1 MMFGQSLSLIG
12 RYIPFSLI
20 LFLSCA
26 YPAETSMVYQQP
38 IENLYDHGMLA
49 FKQQRY
55 YTAQHQLSAYLG
67 SHRTKLNQGT
77 AAYHLLL
84 SCIANNDPS
93 LEYALRYYTFTY
105 PFSRYHEDTKYYLAN
120 LLFQKGEFQES
131 CLLYE
136 RIDVD
141 KLILPEAESYFY
153 NCGMAYLHLEEF
165 HQARACFEYIQN
177 TEHKQY
183 YPSKLQI
190 AFIAYKEQNYQDAL
204 DLLQEIEDHGGDC
217 LRLAQN
223 LRLKIYYNTKQFST
237 LLDYVNQHSVQIDG
251 QTDRENV
258 LLVGDALFFSKRYEE
273 SIHYYDTFLD
283 GSNDMERDVVSKL
296 AYALY
301 ITKEYDQALYRFQ
314 QLLDQNDAYSQLA
327 NYYIGLILLASD
339 DSQRAVQYFDTA
351 QTQCHDLNIYA
362 LSLIQNARLLYKNNQ
377 FQSAIDGLRKLISQY
392 PQNDH
397 LLEAQALLAQAY
409 CKIGEYQLAI
419 GLLEDIPSKDDMLSE
434 LYQFALFCQGL
445 HYYNCGSADEA
456 LPFFTK
462 ALDYSINTALLL
474 QVKFGLAESL
484 AALKEY
490 SRALPLYKAVIEQGG
505 TGHMYHLNALYGI
518 GYVYF
523 HLNDYGKAI
532 KFFQEYTRLTQSQ
545 RATTYYDALLRLG
558 DCHYVRQDYK
568 QALKAYD
575 KAYDYNP
582 PHVCYYKAWIY
593 DALGD
598 HTNKKRCIDIIL
610 KQYKKTPYYIACLYD
625 DACFVFSKGNYQTA
639 IKKFTSLINYDVTH
653 DFMPSCLL
661 KRALA
666 YENIKEKQR
675 AVADYTRILE
685 EYPSSEETKSA
696 LIALSQ
702 IFNAEGHP
710 DKIKPYLNKHS
721 KLSNS
726 ATETHLEGELLDR
739 AKTLFYKQDYKQVLQ
754 QLESFV
760 GQFSNSPLHQEA
772 HFYIAESYFRL
783 KDFGKAIHFYK
794 KVIDH
799 KNNQQPLLYS
809 KSSLRIADIYYN
821 DGNWKSALTYY
832 KQVQGLPIST
842 KESIRSLLGIART
855 SFELANYDMTTSS
868 CLKLVDMEKDL
879 PAEVLQ
885 ETYFLLG
892 KTSLKRC
899 AYNQAKRN
907 FTKAKNLVVSAQ
919 GQEAQYLL
927 AFSEF
932 KLKDYRASLDTLFKL
947 TDLSNRPAYGGR
959 AKAFLLMVDNY
970 LALGQLEQ
978 AKVTVDSIIAQA
990 KDKHVIGLAKKKRA
1004 LILAKQKAAQRKSD
1018 KAINSSPK

>member
-1 MMFGQSLSLIG
+1 MMFGQYLSLVG
-12 RYIPFSLI
+12 RYISFSLI
-20 LFLSCA
+20 LFLSYA
-26 YPAETSMVYQQP
+26 YPAKTSVYQQP

-49 FKQQRY
+49 FKQQQY
-55 YTAQHQLSAYLG
+55 YVAQHQLSAYLG
-67 SHRTKLNQGT
+67 SHRTQLNQGT
-77 AAYHLLL
+77 AAYYLLL
-84 SCIANNDPS
+84 SCMASNDPG

-105 PFSRYHEDTKYYLAN
+105 PFSRYHEDAKYYLAN
-120 LLFQKGEFQES
+120 FLFQKGKFKES

-141 KLILPEAESYFY
+141 KLVLTEAESYFY
-153 NCGMAYLHLEEF
+153 NCGMAYLYLEDF

-183 YPSKLQI
+183 YPSKLQM
-190 AFIAYKEQNYQDAL
+190 AYIAYKEQNYQDAL
-204 DLLQEIEDHGGDC
+204 DLLQEIEGHNGDC

-251 QTDRENV
+251 QTDRENI

-273 SIHYYDTFLD
+273 SINYYDTLLD
-283 GSNDMERDVVSKL
+283 GSNSMARDVASKL

-301 ITKEYDQALYRFQ
+301 VTKEYDQALYWFQ
-314 QLLDQNDAYSQLA
+314 QLLDQDDTYSQKA
-327 NYYIGLILLASD
+327 NYYIGLILLASK
-339 DSQRAVQYFDTA
+339 DSQQAAQHFDAA
-351 QTQCHDLNIYA
+351 QKQFYDPNIYA
-362 LSLIQNARLLYKNNQ
+362 LSLIQSARLLYKNNQ
-377 FQSAIDGLRKLISQY
+377 FQSVIDSLRKFISQY

-409 CKIGEYQLAI
+409 CKAGEYQLAI
-419 GLLEDIPSKDDMLSE
+419 GLLEDIPCKDDILSE

-445 HYYNCGSADEA
+445 HYYNDGSAGEA

-462 ALDYSINTALLL
+462 ALNGSQNTALLL

-484 AALKEY
+484 MALKEY
-490 SRALPLYKAVIEQGG
+490 RQALPLYKAVIEQGG
-505 TGHMYHLNALYGI
+505 AGHVYHLNALYGI

-523 HLNDYGKAI
+523 HLDEYNKAI
-532 KFFQEYTRLTQSQ
+532 KCFQEYTRLTKSQ
-545 RATTYYDALLRLG
+545 RAALYYDALLRLG
-558 DCHYVRQDYK
+558 DCYYVCRDYK
-568 QALKAYD
+568 QALEIYD
-575 KAYDYNP
+575 KAYSYNP

-598 HTNKKRCIDIIL
+598 RTKKQRCISTIL
-610 KQYKKTPYYIACLYD
+610 KQYKRTPYYMACLYD
-625 DACFVFSKGNYQTA
+625 DACLVFNRGNYQMA
-639 IKKFTSLINYDVTH
+639 IKKFTSLINYDVPH
-653 DFMPSCLL
+653 DFVPSCLF

-666 YENIKEKQR
+666 YENIKERQR
-675 AVADYTRILE
+675 AAEDYTKILE
-685 EYPSSEETKSA
+685 AYPSSQESKGA

-710 DKIKPYLNKHS
+710 DKIKPYLS
-721 KLSNS
+721 KRTELSNS
-726 ATETHLEGELLDR
+726 ATEPHLEGELLER

-760 GQFSNSPLHQEA
+760 GRFPTSPLCQEA
-772 HFYIAESYFRL
+772 HFYMAESYFRY

-794 KVIDH
+794 KVMDG
-799 KNNQQPLLYS
+799 KNNQQPLLYR
-809 KSSLRIADIYYN
+809 KSSLRVADIYYN

-832 KQVQGLPIST
+832 KQIQGLSIST
-842 KESIRSLLGIART
+842 KELIRSLLGIART

-868 CLKLVDMEKDL
+868 CLKLVGMEKDL

-885 ETYFLLG
+885 EAYFLLG

-899 AYNQAKRN
+899 AYTQAKRN
-907 FTKAKNLVVSAQ
+907 FTRAKNVVASEQ

-947 TDLSNRPAYGGR
+947 TDASNKPAYRER
-959 AKAFLLMVDNY
+959 AKAFLLMADNY
-970 LALGQLEQ
+970 LAIGQLEQ

-990 KDKHVIGLAKKKRA
+990 KDKHVISLAKKKRA
-1004 LILAKQKAAQRKSD
+1004 LILARKKALQQKTD
-1018 KAINSSPK
+1018 KDNNSHQ